1 MKAPIL
7 DPSFKWIPSR
17 DHDAGSEAFR
27 ERQRQRMKAAQEAAK
42 ATNVAPINVK
52 QKRTKA

>member
-1 MKAPIL
+1 MTAPIL
-7 DPSFKWIPSR
+7 DPAFKWNSSAS
-17 DHDAGSEAFR
+17 HDAGSEAFR

>member
-1 MKAPIL
+1 MKSPIL
-7 DPSFKWIPSR
+7 DPTFKWIPSR
-17 DHDAGSEAFR
+17 DHDAGSDAFR

-42 ATNVAPINVK
+42 ATNVAPINGK